1 MFFSAITTNLNWK
14 TLTKNLVTFKSW
26 DGVKDENFKYYEGS
40 LKNLTFRG
48 GWGHEKPL
56 YREELPQKGGG
67 LGQFADLTAGALAKK
82 RVVLFLRGQVD
93 TPMHA
98 MHLPFFFS
106 LFLNFTLSFQGFLY
120 EGDRGRSRPH

>member
-26 DGVKDENFKYYEGS
+26 YGVKDENFKYYEGS

-98 MHLPFFFS
+98 MHLPFFFFIVFKFYS
-106 LFLNFTLSFQGFLY
+106 LLSGFSL
-120 EGDRGRSRPH
+120 RGR

>member
-1 MFFSAITTNLNWK
+1 MFFSAITMNLNWK

-48 GWGHEKPL
+48 GWGHEKPI

-82 RVVLFLRGQVD
+82 RVVLFLRSRLIPQCKV
-93 TPMHA
+93 P
-98 MHLPFFFS
+98 PVFFFIAFKFYS
-106 LFLNFTLSFQGFLY
+106 LLSGFSLL
-120 EGDRGRSRPH
+120 GR

>member
-67 LGQFADLTAGALAKK
+67 LGQFADLTAGALVKK
-82 RVVLFLRGQVD
+82 RVVLFLRGRLIPQCKV
-93 TPMHA
+93 P
-98 MHLPFFFS
+98 PVFFFYC
-106 LFLNFTLSFQGFLY
+106 F
-120 EGDRGRSRPH
+120 